1 MKIALMGFG
10 TVGTGVEEILY
21 KKKDN
26 LLKNNFDIKIEKVLI
41 KNVNKKRNPWNKDL
55 IFTDNFDEILNSDV
69 DAVIDAT
76 SSVDETYNR
85 IISLMKSGKNIITA
99 NKAVVSKHFE
109 ELNELAK
116 ENDIYFSYEASVAA
130 AIPIIHPITEEL
142 PFNKIKEICGILN
155 GTSNYILSKMEKENL
170 DYKEVLKEAQA
181 LGYAESDPTADIEGL
196 DSMRKIR
203 ILSSLFYNAQIN
215 EEEIF
220 TFGISNIKKSDLDF
234 IKKEGYFIRLIAKS
248 KLIDNKI
255 NIFVMPTLLN
265 DDFFTKT
272 FDSTNAIKVFGD
284 NFGEYELKG
293 AGAGKLE
300 TADAIMRDLLRI
312 LSKRE
317 IKTFYNNENNFDVSK
332 KFTGKY
338 YIRTSEIS
346 DILKDIIAKDNLIE
360 KDHHI
365 ITKEVSLFQI
375 SEIVKNYTE
384 EIFIA
389 KVKEIW
395 NFYLQEIQI

>member
-10 TVGTGVEEILY
+10 TVGTGVEEI
-21 KKKDN
+21 
-26 LLKNNFDIKIEKVLI
+26 LKNNFDIKIEKVLI

-116 ENDIYFSYEASVAA
+116 ENDIYFSYEASVVA

-181 LGYAESDPTADIEGL
+181 LGYAESDPTADVDGL

-248 KLIDNKI
+248 KLIDDKI

-272 FDSTNAIKVFGD
+272 FDSTNAIKVLGD

-389 KVKEIW
+389 KVEEIW
-395 NFYLQEIQI
+395 NFYLQGIQI

>member
-181 LGYAESDPTADIEGL
+181 LGYAESDPTADVDGL

-234 IKKEGYFIRLIAKS
+234 IKKEGYSIRLIAKS
-248 KLIDNKI
+248 KLIDDKI

-272 FDSTNAIKVFGD
+272 FDSTNAIKVLGD

-346 DILKDIIAKDNLIE
+346 DTLKDIIAKDNLIE